1 MITAEFAF
9 LKFHDSHLISIMTPK
24 YFSVKFYFSIKLLP
38 LVTLILSKSVS
49 KVASEFLN

>member
-38 LVTLILSKSVS
+38 LVTLTLSKSVFQGS
-49 KVASEFLN
+49 LSF